1 MASTANYQ
9 SAAEALGSSSTQS
22 AAAPGVLEGLDR
34 VVDLA
39 AMVPELPAGLSSWI
53 VGQLAP
59 IEKAL
64 DLLSGDAGAVAQWA
78 AGCQR
83 VADGLTSHADSMEAA
98 ANEAQW
104 GGKAGDGFRAHVAAE
119 KATATAAAGVWR
131 SLAASALSCGGAVGE
146 IRQQVEMV
154 GVSLVSSLVASA
166 QSAAP
171 HATDPLRW
179 AQASTQFL
187 ASAEP
192 VVQEVVTEVQGLVQ
206 TATARGAQAAKEF
219 HQAADSF
226 TRAAALLG
234 GRSGATASAG
244 NMTPKAARDSR
255 QSLDD
260 VLKKNQVKEDKMV
273 AWRPKV
279 GPYSSVPVRV
289 SITATEAKM
298 LDKLT
303 NDQLVDFEK
312 IKNQAFD
319 DADKVYDPE
328 KYGGQNDNH
337 NDAYRHALWSARL
350 AQRFGPDWAY
360 AYTTAHEGIP
370 NNEAVREAMDLHNNR
385 VGIQIVRDNPDASGE
400 EIAQK
405 IKEAVENGDTVVVNK
420 ESKLAWSNDVK
431 PGETGETSSDTL
443 PGKEEG
449 DPTKSAKL

>member
-9 SAAEALGSSSTQS
+9 SAAEALGSSSAQS

-104 GGKAGDGFRAHVAAE
+104 DGKAGDGFRAHVAAE
-119 KATATAAAGVWR
+119 KAAATAAAGVWR

-192 VVQEVVTEVQGLVQ
+192 VVQGAVTEVQGLVQ

-219 HQAADSF
+219 HQAANSLNS
-226 TRAAALLG
+226 AAALLG
-234 GRSGATASAG
+234 GSPGVMTLAG
-244 NMTPKAARDSR
+244 SKAPMTPPDGRE
-255 QSLDD
+255 SLDD
-260 VLKKNQVKEDKMV
+260 VLKKNQVSEDKV
-273 AWRPKV
+273 
-279 GPYSSVPVRV
+279 
-289 SITATEAKM
+289 
-298 LDKLT
+298 
-303 NDQLVDFEK
+303 VD
-312 IKNQAFD
+312 
-319 DADKVYDPE
+319 
-328 KYGGQNDNH
+328 
-337 NDAYRHALWSARL
+337 WSPGFPL
-350 AQRFGPDWAY
+350 NMFTD
-360 AYTTAHEGIP
+360 
-370 NNEAVREAMDLHNNR
+370 
-385 VGIQIVRDNPDASGE
+385 
-400 EIAQK
+400 
-405 IKEAVENGDTVVVNK
+405 
-420 ESKLAWSNDVK
+420 SKKGHSH
-431 PGETGETSSDTL
+431 
-443 PGKEEG
+443 
-449 DPTKSAKL
+449 